1 MKFASTHAQT
11 QAALE
16 KWSGSRK
23 LYLSSFYFWNQGFE
37 LQKSQKGLLRSLL
50 FQILRKAPEIVPKIC
65 PKQPDDDWGVEE
77 LKGMLQKVVNLDD
90 FQSQFCF
97 FIDGLDEYHGDEED
111 LVEILSFFSDS
122 LNIKVCVSSRPRL
135 VLDEAFEGGRE
146 HLVISGFTKD
156 DMRLYVKRRLE
167 TSAKFKELQS
177 RDPACGEIVGQIA
190 DIAQGVWL
198 WVFLVTHDLIQAVN
212 RKEETRTLRRIVDQF
227 PKELEEY
234 FSFII
239 NSVRSPYRQE
249 MAQIFLITIDE
260 VQPLPLYAFSLLDHL
275 KADPE
280 HAITAD
286 ILPLNIEQ
294 VRLDDKVRK
303 DHLQN
308 RCKDLLIVEDGKH
321 PTYLEHPVDFLHR
334 TVRDF
339 LRDCYYNNLMKELA
353 ASDFNPVLS
362 LSNMM
367 LFLLKGLPVINIRHP
382 ESITRLI
389 KITDELLYYAHEVER
404 RDPSPECPAALI
416 TLLDET
422 DRVNRHHTSRCRG
435 NHWTHLR
442 DSPKARGDDE
452 YREGGKCNF
461 LALAVQARLTKYV
474 RVKLDA
480 DPGKRFKGGRPL
492 LDYALRPKRVTPMPM
507 PYHSQRDD
515 PVIDIAM
522 VEMLLERGLDPNQKV
537 HLNDGR
543 TVWALF
549 LLSCYES
556 KRRDEGSPSIH
567 AAWYQACELMIR
579 HEASPHCWFSDDVHN
594 PLTVSSIFTEIF
606 AEDRVAR
613 LERLFD
619 EVKAQRARPFW
630 FSIGWLLGGSR

>member
-1 MKFASTHAQT
+1 MKFASTHEQT

-65 PKQPDDDWGVEE
+65 PKQPDDDWGVKE

-90 FQSQFCF
+90 FQAQFCF

-111 LVEILSFFSDS
+111 LVDILSFFSNS
-122 LNIKVCVSSRPRL
+122 LNIKVCLSSRPRL
-135 VLDEAFEGGRE
+135 VLDEAFQGGRE
-146 HLVISGFTKD
+146 HLVISSFTKD

-212 RKEETRTLRRIVDQF
+212 RTEETRTLHRIVDQF

-260 VQPLPLYAFSLLDHL
+260 VQPLPLYAFSLLEHL

-280 HAITAD
+280 YAITAD

-303 DHLQN
+303 NHLQN
-308 RCKDLLIVEDGKH
+308 RCKDLLIVEDGQH

-339 LRDCYYNNLMKELA
+339 LRDCYYDSLIKELA
-353 ASDFNPVLS
+353 SSDFSPVLS
-362 LSNMM
+362 LCNMM
-367 LFLLKGLPVINIRHP
+367 LVLLKGLPIFDIRSV
-382 ESITRLI
+382 ESITRLV

-404 RDPSPECPAALI
+404 RNPSTECSPTLI
-416 TLLDET
+416 AVLDET
-422 DRVNRHHTSRCRG
+422 DRVNRHHTSRAMR
-435 NHWTHLR
+435 NHWTHIR
-442 DSPKARGDDE
+442 DSPKARGYDE

-474 RVKLDA
+474 RAKLNA
-480 DPGKRFKGGRPL
+480 DPENLFKGGRPL
-492 LDYALRPKRVTPMPM
+492 LDYALRPRRVTPIPM
-507 PYHSQRDD
+507 PYHSRRDD
-515 PVIDIAM
+515 PVIDIDM
-522 VEMLLERGLDPNQKV
+522 VEMLLDRGLDPNQKV

-549 LLSCYES
+549 LISCHES
-556 KRRDEGSPSIH
+556 NSRGEGSHSVH
-567 AAWYQACELMIR
+567 TAWYQACELMIR
-579 HEASPHCWFSDDVHN
+579 HGASSHSWFDDDVKN
-594 PLTVSSIFTEIF
+594 PLTVSSITTEVF
-606 AEDRVAR
+606 GNERAAR
-613 LERLFD
+613 LERLFE

-630 FSIGWLLGGSR
+630 FSIGWLLGS